1 MPESSLPGRLCAVSR
16 CYRAETGRQGEE
28 RGLYRVH
35 QFTKVVGGSVLINSS
50 QYSRQVEMF
59 CVTRGRAEESAAALS
74 LVHGLERELFTAL
87 GLAFRVLDMCAEE
100 LGDPASEKYDIGEG
114 VALSD
119 P

>member
-1 MPESSLPGRLCAVSR
+1 
-16 CYRAETGRQGEE
+16 
-28 RGLYRVH
+28 
-35 QFTKVVGGSVLINSS
+35 
-50 QYSRQVEMF
+50 MF

-114 VALSD
+114 VALYD